1 MNAVDWGNF
10 PTWISAVGSTG
21 ALSATISIIWRDHR
35 KAERAD
41 ACAVS
46 CWEVSLHDRDRE
58 KLPPHSD
65 NIHVQNNATR
75 PIYDIVILI
84 WDGVAV
90 EFKIGHIMR
99 RVLGPSETCAAYVA
113 PSADPFGPSPVA
125 VAFRDSEGNYWLR
138 DLSAQTLHSR
148 NLTPSTRE
156 KRHFSQ
162 RMVKQRQRNEEANQR
177 IQQEHHPGD
186 TISRS
191 VTAPP
196 WRWPRRWWTPPSTPI
211 G

>member
-1 MNAVDWGNF
+1 MTAVDWGNF

-21 ALSATISIIWRDHR
+21 ALSATISIIWRDRR

-41 ACAVS
+41 AAAVS
-46 CWEVSLHDRDRE
+46 CWEVSVHDRDRE
-58 KLPPHSD
+58 KLPSHSD

-84 WDGVAV
+84 WDGVTV
-90 EFKIGHIMR
+90 EFKTGRIMR
-99 RVLGPSETCAAYVA
+99 RVLGPGESCATYVA
-113 PSADPFGPSPVA
+113 PSANPFGPSPVA
-125 VAFRDSEGNYWLR
+125 AAFRDSDGNFWLR

-148 NLTPSTRE
+148 NLTPSTRQ
-156 KRHFSQ
+156 KRHFGRLMVEQQ
-162 RMVKQRQRNEEANQR
+162 RRNEEANQR
-177 IQQEHHPGD
+177 IQQEHRPGD
-186 TISRS
+186 MFSRS

-196 WRWPRRWWTPPSTPI
+196 WRWPRRLWMSSRTPI